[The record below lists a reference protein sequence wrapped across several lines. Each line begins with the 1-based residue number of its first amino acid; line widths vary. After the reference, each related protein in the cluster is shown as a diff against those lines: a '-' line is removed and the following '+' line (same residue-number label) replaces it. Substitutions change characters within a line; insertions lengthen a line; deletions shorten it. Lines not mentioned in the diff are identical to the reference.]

1 MVVRVYGKVDG
12 HDLIFSK
19 CSNGTWDVQV
29 PYDEDG
35 EYVAEIVAEDEAGNI
50 AYIATL
56 LYAILNGEICFHKI
70 VKKFEIDAM
79 PFRCTFAA
87 QGGGYGF
94 LKIGRGYIFE
104 LKKPTCR
111 KEK

>member
-1 MVVRVYGKVDG
+1 M
-12 HDLIFSK
+12 
-19 CSNGTWDVQV
+19 

-79 PFRCTFAA
+79 PFRWTFAA

-94 LKIGRGYIFE
+94 FKIDRGYIFE
-104 LKKPTCR
+104 LKNPTCR

>member
-56 LYAILNGEICFHKI
+56 CMQF
-70 VKKFEIDAM
+70 
-79 PFRCTFAA
+79 
-87 QGGGYGF
+87 
-94 LKIGRGYIFE
+94 
-104 LKKPTCR
+104 
-111 KEK
+111 

>member
-1 MVVRVYGKVDG
+1 MKLTESLDYFLK
-12 HDLIFSK
+12 
-19 CSNGTWDVQV
+19 Q
-29 PYDEDG
+29 EDFVKLG
-35 EYVAEIVAEDEAGNI
+35 
-50 AYIATL
+50 
-56 LYAILNGEICFHKI
+56 

-79 PFRCTFAA
+79 PFRWTFAA

-94 LKIGRGYIFE
+94 FKIGRGYIFE